1 MNRRHLL
8 KTAALAALA
17 TAASSRWNVSMA
29 QGKGSIFTLAYP
41 TSFPDLDPATS
52 FSNDGAVLANAY
64 EGLTRYIPAGEGG
77 QARIEPL
84 LATSWNVSE
93 DGKTWTFH
101 LRDGVKFHDGS
112 ALTSEAVKG
121 SIERTKKIGGG
132 ASFI

>member
-93 DGKTWTFH
+93 DGKTLAWPPSPA
-101 LRDGVKFHDGS
+101 G
-112 ALTSEAVKG
+112 
-121 SIERTKKIGGG
+121 I
-132 ASFI
+132 